1 MKIIFDFFKTQ
12 YLKYKEIINYLI
24 FGVLTTL
31 VNFVVYII
39 FARLLHTNETLSNAI
54 AWIISVLFAYITNKI
69 YVFDSKEKEFKKII
83 KEIIAFFGCRAF
95 SGVVDIGSFYLL
107 VDKLG
112 VNDIIAKIL
121 IAVFVV
127 ILNYIFSKLLI
138 FKKSDNIENSNK
150 QI

>member
-1 MKIIFDFFKTQ
+1 MKNIFEFLKKQ

-24 FGVLTTL
+24 FGVLTTI

-39 FARLLHTNETLSNAI
+39 FARLLHTNETISNAI

-69 YVFDSKEKEFKKII
+69 YVFDSKEKKLNRII

-95 SGVVDIGSFYLL
+95 SGAVDIGSFYLL
-107 VDKLG
+107 VNKMG
-112 VNDIIAKIL
+112 VNDIISKVL
-121 IAVFVV
+121 IAILVV

-138 FKKSDNIENSNK
+138 FKKSNNK
-150 QI
+150 TNETR